1 MGASYATETDG
12 RQLGL
17 LYVPQ
22 WNGWDQLAPFFPDF
36 HHCGKTVPKRQWR
49 IRARVGR
56 TTRSKRPQAVLRP
69 TFHDSEVHVRQYRF
83 NSADFLKLG
92 VSNAFVIDETNRNLR

>member
-36 HHCGKTVPKRQWR
+36 HHCGKTVPTPVADP
-49 IRARVGR
+49 RARGSDDKVEATSSGVA
-56 TTRSKRPQAVLRP
+56 PDIQN
-69 TFHDSEVHVRQYRF
+69 SEVHVRQFRF